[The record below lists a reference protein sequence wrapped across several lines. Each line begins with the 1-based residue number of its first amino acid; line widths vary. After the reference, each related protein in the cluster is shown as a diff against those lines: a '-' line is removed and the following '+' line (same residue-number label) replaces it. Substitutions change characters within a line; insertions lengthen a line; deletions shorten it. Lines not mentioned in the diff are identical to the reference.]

1 MSTII
6 NNPGDNK
13 GDNGSNTSGG
23 AGVVIGALIVIL
35 ILVVVILFSLPYIRQ
50 QINSMTHPGNPTIN
64 VQIPALPTT
73 PTASTTK

>member
-13 GDNGSNTSGG
+13 GENNNNASGG

-35 ILVVVILFSLPYIRQ
+35 ILVVVILFSLPYVRQ
-50 QINSMTHPGNPTIN
+50 QINSMTHPGTPNITVQLPATPTY
-64 VQIPALPTT
+64 